1 MRTTLGHLRQHFQ
14 DSLLVQP
21 GQAHVLKPIAKSL
34 IAPLNEM
41 LGQANQFA
49 ALRPSNIQPEI
60 NLKIRIVA
68 SDCTI
73 LACLDTTLRTVRG
86 GFHNL
91 RLDILPLSERAPQL
105 LAKGAVDLVLAGQSL
120 DVGVPPPMI
129 ACTKINSFIFHTRKR
144 ARLGMFCRSNIS
156 QSETIW
162 SSGILSIKSPLKM
175 RVPFAKLGHPTTPD
189 CNLVTYSRGR
199 IDIPNT
205 HAGDN
210 SRAACAGF
218 CQALID
224 KILPFPFAQAP
235 IQVFAYWQPSRDQD
249 TVLQAFVMPKSG
261 IKSSYTRVKD
271 SFTNVLQ
278 P

>member
-120 DVGVPPPMI
+120 AVGVPP
-129 ACTKINSFIFHTRKR
+129 
-144 ARLGMFCRSNIS
+144 
-156 QSETIW
+156 Q
-162 SSGILSIKSPLKM
+162 
-175 RVPFAKLGHPTTPD
+175 
-189 CNLVTYSRGR
+189 
-199 IDIPNT
+199 
-205 HAGDN
+205 
-210 SRAACAGF
+210 
-218 CQALID
+218 
-224 KILPFPFAQAP
+224 
-235 IQVFAYWQPSRDQD
+235 
-249 TVLQAFVMPKSG
+249 
-261 IKSSYTRVKD
+261 
-271 SFTNVLQ
+271 
-278 P
+278 